1 MRLRHRSFAL
11 AALVTAVFLQASSV
25 SAQWPPLSMPGPSPA
40 ASVSQTVGISKI
52 TIDYARPRVNG
63 RKVWGE
69 LVPYGEVWRAG
80 ANTNTTIT
88 FSTAVEISG
97 RPLSAGTYG
106 LHMLPTEKEWTAIF
120 SRDHERWGS
129 FGYEEKNDA
138 LRVQVTPGNGPM
150 TESLAYSFDA
160 VTGDSA
166 EIVLQWETL
175 RVAIPVK
182 FDTPAAVVAA
192 LRADLTGLPQFFWQP
207 WNTAANYCLNNKVN
221 LDEAERWIA
230 RSIEIN
236 ENFINSKT
244 KSKLLRLKG
253 DAAGADAL
261 LAKALAGATEAEV
274 NQHGY
279 DLLGE
284 SKLDEAIA
292 IFRQN
297 VRKYPQS
304 WNAQDS
310 LGEGLAA
317 AGKGA
322 EATAAYRK
330 ALSMAPAS
338 QKARIEAIL
347 ARLGKG

>member
-1 MRLRHRSFAL
+1 MRNRHRSFAV
-11 AALVTAVFLQASSV
+11 AALFVGIAVQGSSLQ
-25 SAQWPPLSMPGPSPA
+25 AQWPPLSMPQPSPA
-40 ASVSQTVGISKI
+40 ASVSQTVGISKV
-52 TIDYARPRVNG
+52 TIEYARPRVNG

-80 ANTNTTIT
+80 ANMNTTIT
-88 FSTAVEISG
+88 FSSPVEVAG
-97 RPLSAGTYG
+97 RSLPAGKYG

-138 LRVQVTPGNGPM
+138 LRVQVTPGSGPM

-160 VTGDSA
+160 ITGDSA

-175 RVAIPVK
+175 RLAIPVK
-182 FDTPAAVVAA
+182 FDTKSEVVAA

-207 WNTAANYCLNNKVN
+207 WNTAANYCINNQVN

-244 KSKLLRLKG
+244 RAKLLRLRG

-261 LAKALAGATEAEV
+261 IAKALASATEAEV

-284 SKLDEAIA
+284 RKLEEAIA
-292 IFRQN
+292 IFRRN
-297 VRKYPQS
+297 VKNHPQS

-317 AGKGA
+317 AGKTA
-322 EATAAYRK
+322 EAIAAYRK
-330 ALSMAPAS
+330 ALAMAPEN
-338 QKARIEAIL
+338 QKARIEGIL
-347 ARLGKG
+347 GRLGKS